1 MEKYDDFNKR
11 KKDLDIFMNISQNYK
26 SLNSL
31 LADMALDPP
40 QDSVAEVEAPD
51 KEERVSHSFNYSLGK
66 RFRMA
71 FGLYHSCS

>member
-1 MEKYDDFNKR
+1 
-11 KKDLDIFMNISQNYK
+11 
-26 SLNSL
+26 
-31 LADMALDPP
+31 MALDPP

-51 KEERVSHSFNYSLGK
+51 KEKSFSLFQLFTRQ